1 METCLAYTDIFYLPG
16 DWLSSTN
23 ATRHSIRLET
33 GVGPVRTR
41 PYRLSEAQ
49 TLEVEKQ
56 VEKVNREGIIEES
69 SSPWNSPLLV
79 VSKKMDASG
88 KQKFSL
94 VVDYRNL
101 NEKTVGDADTLPDI
115 REILDQL
122 GQAKYFS
129 CIYMAMGYHQIETD
143 PKDIDKTA
151 FSTRQGHWMFK
162 RMPFG
167 LKTAPATYQRKM
179 NTMLSGLTRT

>member
-1 METCLAYTDIFYLPG
+1 LVEKCLAYTDIFYLPG

-56 VEKVNREGIIEES
+56 VEKIKREGIIGES

-79 VSKKMDASG
+79 VAKKMDASG
-88 KQKFSL
+88 KQNFRH
-94 VVDYRNL
+94 VVDYRKL
-101 NEKTVGDADTLPDI
+101 NKKTVG
-115 REILDQL
+115 
-122 GQAKYFS
+122 
-129 CIYMAMGYHQIETD
+129 
-143 PKDIDKTA
+143 
-151 FSTRQGHWMFK
+151 
-162 RMPFG
+162 
-167 LKTAPATYQRKM
+167 
-179 NTMLSGLTRT
+179 